1 MKKNHFKKFNN
12 NCAKRTF
19 GEDLDTLIRTV
30 NQYDG
35 FLGNSVVGIGN
46 FLLNFEILNQL
57 YELNENFKKV
67 NNIEETE
74 EDEIDLDKDLEV
86 LSSPIHVQKS
96 SYKRDF
102 EVSEIRRNQL
112 KPDFIGEPET
122 TTTTTEIIKEDN
134 LNPVEVRS
142 INSRKMKPSYVGEEI
157 LTTFNGDQK
166 ISNINEAESVEELQE
181 PELDTVVEKK
191 TTPKKTIKKKTTPKK
206 K

>member
-12 NCAKRTF
+12 NYAKRTF

-74 EDEIDLDKDLEV
+74 EDEIDSNKDLEV

-112 KPDFIGEPET
+112 KPDFIGEPE

>member
-12 NCAKRTF
+12 NYAKRTF

-122 TTTTTEIIKEDN
+122 TTTTEITKEEN

>member
-12 NCAKRTF
+12 NYAKRTF

-74 EDEIDLDKDLEV
+74 EDEVDSDKDLEV

-122 TTTTTEIIKEDN
+122 TTTTEIIKEEN